1 MNQISKPGKS
11 GLPYPQAIF
20 KFKHFEPKSQHYSSS
35 LQRVP
40 DINED
45 KPILN
50 PLYNLLPETQ
60 NPNNIVS
67 LVCSTL
73 KLKEDA
79 HLSLSLL
86 HKTMHEEGHLSRLG
100 TQEISRILLRC
111 QSDSSIALT
120 FFRWVKFDLGLKLNT
135 ENCCIVVHILV
146 WSRKFSQAM
155 KILCELVKLDED
167 ISKRLDVFKT
177 LLLCTD
183 YCNWDPVVFDMLIKA
198 YLRTGMVKESYRV
211 FRKMIKLNFVP
222 STVTINCLL
231 NGLSKMNSGNRCWEI
246 YGMMGRIGQHPNT
259 CTFNILIHVVCKE
272 GDVDKVNKFLEKM
285 EEDGFDPDIVTYN
298 MLMDSYSKK
307 GRLKDAI
314 YLYHIMFRRGVVPDL
329 LTYTALINGFCKGG
343 NVRVAHQL
351 FSTMIHRGLKPDL
364 RAFNTLLVGYCK
376 VGMMQE
382 ARSLMH
388 DMIGDGIHPDEFS
401 CRMLV
406 EGYHKHGSLI
416 SALNLVV
423 ELQRFGFSVPPDVYD
438 YLGIALCT
446 ENRPFAAKSLLE
458 GIVCPSYEPDPEILC
473 NLIGSLCRCNSLE
486 EALDLK
492 AQMES
497 KNMRLDLG
505 TYKAIIC
512 CLCRLSRCKEAEN
525 LIKEMVE
532 SGIRPDIEICRALVN
547 RLCQNSNFS
556 KAEYLLRFFAEEF
569 QVFDTGCYN
578 ELIRI
583 LCEKG
588 DIVHLM
594 DFQDSMMK
602 VGFVSNGLTCK
613 YMINGLQRVI
623 GTQKGSVSNGTNWN
637 GEDGGVKP
645 P

>member
-11 GLPYPQAIF
+11 RLPYPQAIF
-20 KFKHFEPKSQHYSSS
+20 RFKHFEPKSQNYSSS

-40 DINED
+40 DINKN
-45 KPILN
+45 KPISN
-50 PLYNLLPETQ
+50 PFYNLLPETQ

-73 KLKEDA
+73 KLKDDA

-86 HKTMHEEGHLSRLG
+86 HKTMQEQGHLSHLG

-111 QSDSSIALT
+111 QSDSSTALT
-120 FFRWVKFDLGLKLNT
+120 FFRWVKFDLGLKLNS

-155 KILCELVKLDED
+155 KILCELVKLDKNVSE
-167 ISKRLDVFKT
+167 RLDVFKT

-183 YCNWDPVVFDMLIKA
+183 DCNWDPVVFDMLIKA
-198 YLRTGMVKESYRV
+198 YLRMGMVKESFRV
-211 FRKMIKLNFVP
+211 FRKMVKLNFVL
-222 STVTINCLL
+222 SIVTINCLL
-231 NGLSKMNSGNRCWEI
+231 NGLSKMNYGDKCWEI
-246 YGMMGRIGQHPNT
+246 YGMLGRIGLHPNT

-272 GDVDKVNKFLEKM
+272 GDVNKVNKFLEKM
-285 EEDGFDPDIVTYN
+285 EEEGFDPDIVTYN

-307 GRLKDAI
+307 ERLKDAI

-343 NVRVAHQL
+343 NVSVAHQL

-376 VGMMQE
+376 EGMMQE
-382 ARSLMH
+382 ARSLLH

-401 CRMLV
+401 SRMLV
-406 EGYHKHGSLI
+406 EGYHKQGSLI

-423 ELQRFGFSVPPDVYD
+423 ELQRFGILVSQDVYD
-438 YLGIALCT
+438 YLGIALCR

-458 GIVCPSYEPDPEILC
+458 RIACPSYEPNPEILC
-473 NLIGSLCRCNSLE
+473 NLVSSFCRCNSLE

-492 AQMES
+492 AQMVS
-497 KNMRLDLG
+497 KNMRLDLVS
-505 TYKAIIC
+505 YKAIIC
-512 CLCRLSRCKEAEN
+512 CLCKLSRCKEAEN
-525 LIKEMVE
+525 LIKEMAE
-532 SGIRPDIEICRALVN
+532 SGVWPDIEICRALIK
-547 RLCQNSNFS
+547 RLCQKSNFS
-556 KAEYLLRFFAEEF
+556 EAEYLLRFFAEEF

-588 DIVHLM
+588 DMVKLM
-594 DFQDSMMK
+594 EFQDSMIKM
-602 VGFVSNGLTCK
+602 GFVPNGQTCK
-613 YMINGLQRVI
+613 YMIDGLQRVM
-623 GTQKGSVSNGTNWN
+623 GMQKGSVSNGTSW
-637 GEDGGVKP
+637 
-645 P
+645 

>member
-11 GLPYPQAIF
+11 RLPYPQAIF
-20 KFKHFEPKSQHYSSS
+20 RFKHFEPKSQNYSSS

-40 DINED
+40 DINKN
-45 KPILN
+45 KPISN
-50 PLYNLLPETQ
+50 PFYNLLPETQ

-73 KLKEDA
+73 KLKDDA

-86 HKTMHEEGHLSRLG
+86 HKTMQEQGHLSHLG

-111 QSDSSIALT
+111 QSDSSTALT
-120 FFRWVKFDLGLKLNT
+120 FFRWVKFDLGLKLNS

-155 KILCELVKLDED
+155 KILCELVKLDKNVSE
-167 ISKRLDVFKT
+167 RLDVFKT

-183 YCNWDPVVFDMLIKA
+183 DCNWDPVVFDMLIKA
-198 YLRTGMVKESYRV
+198 YLRMGMVKESFRV
-211 FRKMIKLNFVP
+211 FRKMVKLNFVL
-222 STVTINCLL
+222 SIVTINCLL
-231 NGLSKMNSGNRCWEI
+231 NGLSKMNYGDKCWEI
-246 YGMMGRIGQHPNT
+246 YGMLGRIGLHPNT

-272 GDVDKVNKFLEKM
+272 GDVNKVNKFLEKM
-285 EEDGFDPDIVTYN
+285 EEEGFDPDIVTYN

-343 NVRVAHQL
+343 NVSVAHQL

-376 VGMMQE
+376 EGMMQE
-382 ARSLMH
+382 ARSLLH

-401 CRMLV
+401 SRMLV
-406 EGYHKHGSLI
+406 EGYHKQGSLI

-423 ELQRFGFSVPPDVYD
+423 ELQRFGISVPQDVYD
-438 YLGIALCT
+438 YLGIALCR

-458 GIVCPSYEPDPEILC
+458 RIACPSYEPNPEILC
-473 NLIGSLCRCNSLE
+473 NLVSSFCRCNSLE

-492 AQMES
+492 AQMVS
-497 KNMRLDLG
+497 KNMRLDLVS
-505 TYKAIIC
+505 YKAIIC
-512 CLCRLSRCKEAEN
+512 CLCKLSRCKEAEN
-525 LIKEMVE
+525 LIKEMAE
-532 SGIRPDIEICRALVN
+532 SGVRPDIEICRALIK
-547 RLCQNSNFS
+547 RLCQKSNFS
-556 KAEYLLRFFAEEF
+556 EAEYLLRFFAEEF

-588 DIVHLM
+588 DMVKLM
-594 DFQDSMMK
+594 EFQDSMIKM
-602 VGFVSNGLTCK
+602 GFVPNGRTCK
-613 YMINGLQRVI
+613 YMIDGLQRVV
-623 GTQKGSVSNGTNWN
+623 GMQKGSVSNGTSCTQAANMA
-637 GEDGGVKP
+637 E
-645 P
+645 

>member
-11 GLPYPQAIF
+11 RLPYPQAIF
-20 KFKHFEPKSQHYSSS
+20 RFKHFEPKSQNYSSS

-40 DINED
+40 DINKN
-45 KPILN
+45 KPISN
-50 PLYNLLPETQ
+50 PFYNLLPETQ

-73 KLKEDA
+73 KLKDDA

-86 HKTMHEEGHLSRLG
+86 HKTMQEQGHLSHLG

-111 QSDSSIALT
+111 QSDSSTALT
-120 FFRWVKFDLGLKLNT
+120 FFRWVKFDLGLKLNS

-155 KILCELVKLDED
+155 KILCELVKLDKNVSE
-167 ISKRLDVFKT
+167 RLDVFKT

-183 YCNWDPVVFDMLIKA
+183 DCNWDPVVFDMLIKA
-198 YLRTGMVKESYRV
+198 YLRMGMVKESFRV
-211 FRKMIKLNFVP
+211 FRKMVKLNFVL
-222 STVTINCLL
+222 SIVTINCLL
-231 NGLSKMNSGNRCWEI
+231 NGLSKMNYGDKCWEI
-246 YGMMGRIGQHPNT
+246 YGMLGRIGLHPNT

-272 GDVDKVNKFLEKM
+272 GDVNKVNKFLEKM
-285 EEDGFDPDIVTYN
+285 EEEGFDPDIVTYN

-307 GRLKDAI
+307 ERLKDAI

-343 NVRVAHQL
+343 NVSVAHQL

-376 VGMMQE
+376 EGMMQE
-382 ARSLMH
+382 ARSLLH

-401 CRMLV
+401 SRMLV
-406 EGYHKHGSLI
+406 EGYHKQGSLI

-423 ELQRFGFSVPPDVYD
+423 ELQRFGILVSQDVYD
-438 YLGIALCT
+438 YLGIALCR

-458 GIVCPSYEPDPEILC
+458 RIACPSYEPNPEILC
-473 NLIGSLCRCNSLE
+473 NLVSSFCRCNSLE

-492 AQMES
+492 AQMVS
-497 KNMRLDLG
+497 KNMRLDLVS
-505 TYKAIIC
+505 YKAIIC
-512 CLCRLSRCKEAEN
+512 CLCKLSRCKEAEN
-525 LIKEMVE
+525 LIKEMAE
-532 SGIRPDIEICRALVN
+532 SGVWPDIEICRALIK
-547 RLCQNSNFS
+547 RLCQKSNFS
-556 KAEYLLRFFAEEF
+556 EAEYLLRFFAEEF

-588 DIVHLM
+588 DMVKLM
-594 DFQDSMMK
+594 EFQDSMIKM
-602 VGFVSNGLTCK
+602 GFVPNGQTCK
-613 YMINGLQRVI
+613 YMIDGLQRVM
-623 GTQKGSVSNGTNWN
+623 GMQKGSVSNGTSCT
-637 GEDGGVKP
+637 
-645 P
+645 